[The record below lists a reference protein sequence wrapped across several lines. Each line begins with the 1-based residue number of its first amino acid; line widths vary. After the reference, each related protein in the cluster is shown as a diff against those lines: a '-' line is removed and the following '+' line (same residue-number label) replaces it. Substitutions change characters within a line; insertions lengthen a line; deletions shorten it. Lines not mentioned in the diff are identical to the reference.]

1 MGWSAKKKKINVL
14 IMKARKLLV
23 TGFPAVREY
32 LEKRL
37 FLEKVRE
44 NLEKSG
50 KFCKIPQKS
59 GKSQGILFQNA
70 FNLMV
75 FSQSWNLPFSN
86 FFLSGPTM
94 VCPPNNHD
102 NL

>member
-1 MGWSAKKKKINVL
+1 MSDLAKIL
-14 IMKARKLLV
+14 H
-23 TGFPAVREY
+23 TGFPAVRENLEN

-70 FNLMV
+70 LNLMV
-75 FSQSWNLPFSN
+75 FSQSMNLPFSI
-86 FFLSGPTM
+86 FFLSDPTM
-94 VCPPNNHD
+94 AGPPNYHYNH
-102 NL
+102 